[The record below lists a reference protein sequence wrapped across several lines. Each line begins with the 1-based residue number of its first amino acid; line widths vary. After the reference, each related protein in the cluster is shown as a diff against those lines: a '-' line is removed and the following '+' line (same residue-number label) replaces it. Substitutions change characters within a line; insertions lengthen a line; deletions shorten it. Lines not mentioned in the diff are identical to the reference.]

1 MKFENIMYRI
11 LLSLLHISFHDHFKP
26 VLFQKGVAQF
36 VLFVSPEDL
45 GPSREITSFNY
56 QTLYLPKFRQSTCI
70 LICPEREP
78 VYIAVIV
85 KGSNA

>member
-1 MKFENIMYRI
+1 MNFENIMYRI
-11 LLSLLHISFHDHFKP
+11 LSSLLHILFHDHFKP

-56 QTLYLPKFRQSTCI
+56 
-70 LICPEREP
+70 
-78 VYIAVIV
+78 
-85 KGSNA
+85 